1 MVYAE
6 ATTVVPLIVS
16 YAYHSRSWEKREA
29 KQWNKLFAR
38 QAVKI

>member
-16 YAYHSRSWEKREA
+16 YAYHRGDWKNREKRSW
-29 KQWNKLFAR
+29 AR
-38 QAVKI
+38 IFDK